1 MSVWFNLI
9 ISYCILGQQIIRLP
23 DGRLQLLTMPQN
35 QQASQQV
42 TQASSSPQ
50 ISIQKPTVIVSSSS
64 SVTSSPATG
73 STPQLV
79 ITSNQPTL
87 TSPSRVLIPSGQLQT
102 SNVISTGT
110 SGGVVIA
117 KPMTVA
123 SAAAQVR
130 PAVGQVSMV
139 SPGQAVG
146 VPRLALAGST
156 LKTITVARP
165 QTTGVSIPKISGT
178 PIVVSQG
185 TVSSVA
191 GASTLPNAASTG
203 IRQVIMASQPT
214 PIKVSP
220 GTVLNA
226 STAAALL
233 QVRPT

>member
-1 MSVWFNLI
+1 
-9 ISYCILGQQIIRLP
+9 
-23 DGRLQLLTMPQN
+23 MPQN

-50 ISIQKPTVIVSSSS
+50 ISIQKPTVVVTSPS

-102 SNVISTGT
+102 SNVISSGT

-123 SAAAQVR
+123 SAAAQIR

-139 SPGQAVG
+139 SHGQTVT
-146 VPRLALAGST
+146 VPRLALAGSP

-165 QTTGVSIPKISGT
+165 QTTGVNIPKICGS

-185 TVSSVA
+185 TISSVA
-191 GASTLPNAASTG
+191 GASTLPNAASTT
-203 IRQVIMASQPT
+203 IRQVIMAPQST

-226 STAAALL
+226 STAAALI
-233 QVRPT
+233 QVRLT

>member
-1 MSVWFNLI
+1 
-9 ISYCILGQQIIRLP
+9 
-23 DGRLQLLTMPQN
+23 MPQN

-50 ISIQKPTVIVSSSS
+50 ISIQKPTVASPS

-102 SNVISTGT
+102 SNVLSSGT

-123 SAAAQVR
+123 SAASQVR

-139 SPGQAVG
+139 SSGQAVSI
-146 VPRLALAGST
+146 PRLALAGSP

-191 GASTLPNAASTG
+191 GASTSTA
-203 IRQVIMASQPT
+203 IRQVIMAPQST

-226 STAAALL
+226 TTAAALL